1 MNKKIVGII
10 GILVVGMIVVAIIV
24 FAGTGEEKKETFTIG
39 LDDSFPPMGFRNEEN
54 EIVGYDIDVAKAICE
69 KLGLEL
75 KIQPI
80 SWAAKEEELNSGN
93 IDCIWNG
100 FAITEER
107 EKTMT
112 LSSVYL
118 KGGAIFIVNPDINLL
133 KQEDL
138 KGKRVGVQNGSTQ
151 QKDLE
156 TTDFGKS
163 LGEVITYGDYLTA
176 LMDLETGR
184 IDAVYMSRISGNY
197 IIKSKNKNFKTIE
210 SEGINS
216 SKGMVIAFKKENT
229 ELRDKVQ
236 NTLEELKEEG
246 VLKQISEK
254 WFGEDLTLV
263 SN

>member
-1 MNKKIVGII
+1 MNKKTIGII
-10 GILVVGMIVVAIIV
+10 MVLVVAVVILAMGL
-24 FAGTGEEKKETFTIG
+24 AKKEEREKDTFTIG

-54 EIVGYDIDVAKAICE
+54 EIVGYDIDVAKAVCE

-75 KIQPI
+75 NIQPI

-112 LSSVYL
+112 LSNVYL
-118 KGGAIFIVNPDINLL
+118 KGGTIFIVNPSTNFS

-156 TTDFGKS
+156 TTEFGKS
-163 LGEVITYGDYLTA
+163 LGEVVTYGDYLTA

-197 IIKSKNKNFKTIE
+197 IIKSKNKNFKTFE

-216 SKGMVIAFKKENT
+216 SKGMVVAFKKENT
-229 ELRDKVQ
+229 NLRDKVQ
-236 NTLEELKEEG
+236 NALEELKQEG

-263 SN
+263 SGK